1 MPPDYRPNPL
11 ARVVAV
17 VALIAAFFLI
27 VFVIAG
33 SGGSSD
39 EGSDDDSTQLEE
51 SSGPTTKGANAVE
64 AGVWIVREGDTLAQI
79 SEETGIDVDELLAM
93 NPDLDPQA
101 LIQGQ
106 RIALR

>member
-1 MPPDYRPNPL
+1 MPDNRPNQF

-17 VALIAAFFLI
+17 AALVTAFFLI
-27 VFVIAG
+27 AVVIAG

-39 EGSDDDSTQLEE
+39 DDDDSPATEQA
-51 SSGPTTKGANAVE
+51 SGPSREGEKAVDK
-64 AGVWIVREGDTLAQI
+64 GVWVVRDGDTLAQI
-79 SEETGIDVDELLAM
+79 SEETGIDVDEILAM
-93 NPDLDPQA
+93 NPDLDPQV

>member
-1 MPPDYRPNPL
+1 MPDYRPNPF

-17 VALIAAFFLI
+17 VALVAAFFLI
-27 VFVIAG
+27 VFVIAS

-39 EGSDDDSTQLEE
+39 DSDDSPAVEE
-51 SSGPTTKGANAVE
+51 ASGPTAKGARAVE
-64 AGVWIVREGDTLAQI
+64 EGVWVVREGDTLAQI
-79 SEETGIDVDELLAM
+79 SEETGIDVDEILSI

-106 RIALR
+106 RIALH

>member
-1 MPPDYRPNPL
+1 MPDYRPNPIT
-11 ARVVAV
+11 RVVAV
-17 VALIAAFFLI
+17 AALIAAFFLI
-27 VFVIAG
+27 VFVIAS

-39 EGSDDDSTQLEE
+39 DGDDSPQVEE
-51 SSGPTTKGANAVE
+51 EASGPTAKGARAVE